1 MTIRELIK
9 YGLANDP
16 LAPLILPL
24 GLMGLVCAA
33 GAVILGG

>member
-1 MTIRELIK
+1 MTIRELIAW
-9 YGLANDP
+9 GMANDP
-16 LAPLILPL
+16 LAPLILPI